1 MTEKT
6 QMQVLKIDLN
16 SIPEYQGAKEKQ
28 ETLVKENPYV
38 EIEDSTTY
46 ELGKKRRT
54 AFRQGRYE
62 LQNGEKAIAAQIAK
76 FRGFVKSE
84 TEKLINITLPHEE
97 KQQTEVERY
106 EAIKQAEK
114 EERERIERERI
125 EKNRNL
131 IIEFRQLS
139 QANINKADLSNIDEV
154 EHEIINA
161 NLELEEE
168 FVPDLQLV
176 KDQLILQVASKR
188 EQLDEAES
196 VRVEKERLA
205 AEQKKIDAEKKE
217 REKKDNR
224 MSKMFELGLRYDGQS
239 FTYKDINFH
248 WSDLICMTD
257 EEFENA
263 VAGARKRLSDI
274 KKDEASIAER
284 KKQAGKARAEMLSEI
299 GIKLDEN
306 TCADMEETVWNEYYE
321 SSNKAYQAEQNRIH
335 LDKMREKKEHED
347 KTQKLREMAIR
358 EGHIYTYC
366 TLRGT
371 SFEAASI
378 LTNEQLTAEIKRI
391 NDAKEKARLDALK
404 SDKEK
409 ALEVVKSLSIQYAP
423 EIKIQ
428 DKGLDDILADFI
440 GKTDQLMKEFI
451 TIIEIY

>member
-1 MTEKT
+1 
-6 QMQVLKIDLN
+6 
-16 SIPEYQGAKEKQ
+16 
-28 ETLVKENPYV
+28 
-38 EIEDSTTY
+38 
-46 ELGKKRRT
+46 
-54 AFRQGRYE
+54 
-62 LQNGEKAIAAQIAK
+62 
-76 FRGFVKSE
+76 
-84 TEKLINITLPHEE
+84 
-97 KQQTEVERY
+97 
-106 EAIKQAEK
+106 
-114 EERERIERERI
+114 
-125 EKNRNL
+125 
-131 IIEFRQLS
+131 
-139 QANINKADLSNIDEV
+139 
-154 EHEIINA
+154 
-161 NLELEEE
+161 
-168 FVPDLQLV
+168 
-176 KDQLILQVASKR
+176 
-188 EQLDEAES
+188 
-196 VRVEKERLA
+196 
-205 AEQKKIDAEKKE
+205 
-217 REKKDNR
+217 
-224 MSKMFELGLRYDGQS
+224 
-239 FTYKDINFH
+239 
-248 WSDLICMTD
+248 
-257 EEFENA
+257 
-263 VAGARKRLSDI
+263 
-274 KKDEASIAER
+274 
-284 KKQAGKARAEMLSEI
+284 MLSEI